1 MHSSGGGLR
10 CYLAAVPRSF
20 LFFLTLVALFNS
32 SRVLREPRPDA
43 DRPMDFRTCYVGQA
57 VLRQG
62 QNPYDDATLR
72 ACWQQIVA
80 SGQLASRT
88 QPGLPNLPF
97 LYPPWAAALFGLS
110 IGQLPYARAWPLWY
124 ALALLALG
132 LLTRLWPRVL
142 RAENGPIV
150 PWWQYLLFALAL
162 KGTVPALLTGQPT
175 FAALALGVGALAVA
189 AGRPRQQAAAN
200 GLVTEAPT
208 QHSDSTATP
217 VPSEAAATAETP
229 AAAAGTKPAVPA
241 GAFVAPAATRPAVSP
256 VRQLLAGLL
265 LGLAAFKVTLLLP
278 FAAWFLWRRQWAAL
292 AVAAGVVALLSA
304 VAWHWAAFPHEL
316 LPTYQHLL
324 AQVRA
329 QSFDPADPDYPLTQG
344 MTLRLEL
351 GNVLEWLRPGSSAGH
366 LGLHAAL
373 WLATLARLAWLHR
386 RGQRLAD
393 WQLFLVVGTL
403 ALLTTYHLYYDAV
416 LLLPLLTFGCLLAPR
431 RRLLLLALLLPLLL
445 PLNGVALVLGNP
457 AALHFLYFLPPLGLL
472 GVLALLLARPVGGA
486 GQPDSDGI
494 RI

>member
-1 MHSSGGGLR
+1 MPRYFLLF
-10 CYLAAVPRSF
+10 LA
-20 LFFLTLVALFNS
+20 LLALFNI

-62 QNPYDDATLR
+62 LNPYDDATLR
-72 ACWQQIVA
+72 AGWQQLVA
-80 SGQLASRT
+80 HERLISRT
-88 QPGLPNLPF
+88 LPGLPNLPF

-110 IGQLPYARAWPLWY
+110 IGRLPYALAWPLWY

-132 LLTRLWPRVL
+132 LLARLWPRVL
-142 RAENGPIV
+142 RAEGGPAI

-189 AGRPRQQAAAN
+189 AGRPGRLLLATSLAA
-200 GLVTEAPT
+200 EASA
-208 QHSDSTATP
+208 QHPNS
-217 VPSEAAATAETP
+217 AATTLASGVAATGETWAAKASAAGQQP
-229 AAAAGTKPAVPA
+229 AAST
-241 GAFVAPAATRPAVSP
+241 GASVTSATTRPAISP
-256 VRQLLAGLL
+256 IRQLLAGLL

-304 VAWHWAAFPHEL
+304 VAWQWAAFPHEL

-329 QSFDPADPDYPLTQG
+329 QSFDPTDPDYPLTQG
-344 MTLRLEL
+344 LTLRLEL
-351 GNVLEWLRPGSSAGH
+351 GNVLEWLRPGSRAGH

-373 WLATLARLAWLHR
+373 WLAALVRLAWLHR

-393 WQLFLVVGTL
+393 WHLFLVLSTL
-403 ALLTTYHLYYDAV
+403 TLLTTYHLYYDAV
-416 LLLPLLTFGCLLAPR
+416 LLLPLLAFARLLAPR
-431 RRLLLLALLLPLLL
+431 QRLLLLALLLPLLL
-445 PLNGVALVLGNP
+445 PLNGVALALGNP
-457 AALHFLYFLPPLGLL
+457 VGLRFLYFLPPLGLL
-472 GVLALLLARPVGGA
+472 GVLALLLARPA
-486 GQPDSDGI
+486 DG
-494 RI
+494 